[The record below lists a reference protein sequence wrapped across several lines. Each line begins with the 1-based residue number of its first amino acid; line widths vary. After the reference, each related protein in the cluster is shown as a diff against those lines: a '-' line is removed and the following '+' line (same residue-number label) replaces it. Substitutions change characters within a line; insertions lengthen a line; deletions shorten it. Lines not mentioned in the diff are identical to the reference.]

1 MCRECNGYE
10 NEFSIEN
17 GILTIHKA
25 YKNGEQL
32 RLEIAK
38 TKPISKYKYEVGD
51 IISNEKSDF
60 TIIKQV
66 FGKPY
71 GSKIKNK
78 KYYIVMCDK
87 CGCVTYKNESNIAKY
102 GCGVCGSCSQV
113 VYTGYNDIAITHPHI
128 AKQWHPTK
136 NGSLL
141 PTMVSSGS
149 HEKVWWLCGE
159 CGYGGHDD
167 WEATTVDRIRYNTG
181 CPCCGDGM
189 PYPEK
194 LMALVLK
201 ALGIDFT
208 RQLTYDNGRHKY
220 DFYVALWKAIF
231 ETNGIQHY
239 DGWGCDKEDLIRQQ
253 NNDKYKHDDAINN
266 HGILEENYNVV
277 DCRYSTLEWCRPNI
291 EKALS
296 KYVDVSVLTDENW
309 QEFDTQAQ
317 KSLKIDVC
325 KYWKESKEV
334 DKEISVN
341 DLVKEFGVSKGTIR
355 NYLKWG
361 NKKGLCE
368 YDGEEELQARTKRL
382 SKEVYLVKPNGEKW
396 FDESMSQHKLNRQS
410 GISVSTISKFSQNG
424 EPISNNNNRA
434 KYDPKYIG
442 SYVMSVEDYNL
453 KYGSN

>member
-17 GILTIHKA
+17 GILTIHKV
-25 YKNGEQL
+25 YNDKGKQL

-38 TKPISKYKYEVGD
+38 TKPISKYKYEVGSR
-51 IISNEKSDF
+51 IRNEKLDV

-71 GSKIKNK
+71 GSKDHNH
-78 KYYIVMCDK
+78 KYYIVMCNK
-87 CGCVTYKNESNIAKY
+87 CGCLTYKQEGDITKY
-102 GCGVCGSCSQV
+102 GCGVCGSHSEV
-113 VYTGYNDIAITHPHI
+113 VYTGYNDIATTHSHL
-128 AKQWHPTK
+128 ANQWHPTK
-136 NGSLL
+136 NSSLL

-149 HEKVWWLCGE
+149 HKEVWWLCDE
-159 CGYGGHDD
+159 CGHD
-167 WEATTVDRIRYNTG
+167 WEAIICNRSLNNSG

-194 LMALVLK
+194 LMTLVLK

-208 RQLTYDNGRHKY
+208 RQLTYDNGKHKY

-239 DGWGCDKEDLIRQQ
+239 EEINWRRYGGRTLKDEQTT
-253 NNDKYKHDDAINN
+253 DKYKHDDAINN

-277 DCRYSTLEWCRPNI
+277 DCRYSILEWCRPNI

-296 KYVDVSVLTDENW
+296 KYINVSVLTDENW

-317 KSLKIDVC
+317 KSLKLKVC
-325 KYWKESKEV
+325 KRWKEDKEV
-334 DKEISVN
+334 DK
-341 DLVKEFGVSKGTIR
+341 DLTITDLAKEFGVCTRTIWE
-355 NYLKWG
+355 YLKWG
-361 NKKGLCE
+361 DEKGLCE
-368 YDGEEELQARTKRL
+368 YDGEEERQARTKRY

-396 FDESMSQHKLNRQS
+396 FDKSMSQKELARQS
-410 GISVSTISKFSQNG
+410 GIGYCTISNCRQNC
-424 EPISNNNNRA
+424 EPLKYSNRA

-442 SYVMSVEDYNL
+442 SYIMRVEDYNL